1 MSGVQLSS
9 VARTGLS
16 IAIGQVA
23 KGFGVT
29 VGDVANSFSVTPAI
43 AQKLQEEV
51 RATNTVL
58 AKVNVLPV
66 TEITGQKVMLGVN
79 GAVSSRTDLSD
90 PAKERKASSAHS
102 LKANTFT
109 LKETNTDVAIPYNVL
124 NTWAHVTKGMAKM
137 IRSQVKQQIADDRV
151 MCGFNGTSA
160 AAETNRTTNPLL
172 QDLNIGWLKLLETEN
187 PDNVFIEDIAAS
199 GKIIIGPT
207 AENSYKNLD
216 QLVTSLRNTI
226 PVHKRK
232 GLVVLVGEDVMD
244 AVEQSVWAIAGN
256 KPTEKDKTD
265 SKKILGTAGGLMI
278 ETPEFFPGNC
288 VMVTA
293 WSNLSVYYQET
304 SWRSQTID
312 NPRRNQLEDFNTRNE
327 GYVIEDVD
335 ACALAKNIEFE

>member
-1 MSGVQLSS
+1 MSVQLSDF
-9 VARTGLS
+9 ARTGLS
-16 IAIGQVA
+16 TAINQFA

-29 VGDVANSFSVTPAI
+29 VGEIANSFSVTPST

-58 AKVNVLPV
+58 GKVNVLPV
-66 TEITGQKVMLGVN
+66 TEIKGQKVMLGVN
-79 GAVSSRTDLSD
+79 GAVSSRTDLSNPD
-90 PAKERKASSAHS
+90 KERKASTAHKF
-102 LKANTFT
+102 KATDYT

-124 NTWAHVTKGMAKM
+124 NTWAHVSKGMAKM
-137 IRSQVKQQIADDRV
+137 IRNQVKQQIADDRV

-160 AAETNRTTNPLL
+160 EAETDREANPLL
-172 QDLNIGWLKLLETEN
+172 QDLNIGWLKLLEMEN
-187 PDNVFIEDIAAS
+187 SDNVFLEDVKDS
-199 GKIIIGPT
+199 GKIVIGP
-207 AENSYKNLD
+207 AEANTYKNLD

-244 AVEQSVWAIAGN
+244 EVEQAVWAVAGN

-278 ETPEFFPGNC
+278 ETPEFFPGDC
-288 VMVTA
+288 VLVTS
-293 WSNLSVYYQET
+293 WTNLSIYYQET

-327 GYVIEDVD
+327 GYVVEDVD
-335 ACALAKNIEFE
+335 AAALAKNIEFE

>member
-1 MSGVQLSS
+1 MSVQLSDF
-9 VARTGLS
+9 AKKGLS
-16 IAIGQVA
+16 KAIGQFA

-29 VGDVANSFSVTPAI
+29 VGDIAQSFSVTPAI

-79 GAVSSRTDLSD
+79 GAVSSRTDLTQQNS
-90 PAKERKASSAHS
+90 ERKASSAHS
-102 LKANTFT
+102 LKANTYT
-109 LKETNTDVAIPYNVL
+109 LKDTNTDVAIPYNVL
-124 NTWAHVTKGMAKM
+124 NTWAHVTKGMAAM
-137 IRSQVKQQIADDRV
+137 IRNQVKQQIADDRV
-151 MCGFNGTSA
+151 MCGWNGTSA
-160 AAETNRTTNPLL
+160 AAETDRDTYPLL

-187 PDNVFIEDIAAS
+187 PDNVFVEDIASS

-207 AENSYKNLD
+207 AANTYKNLD

-232 GLVVLVGEDVMD
+232 GLVALVGEDVMD
-244 AVEQSVWAIAGN
+244 EVEQQVWAFAGN
-256 KPTEKDKTD
+256 KPTEKEKANIQKVMG
-265 SKKILGTAGGLMI
+265 SAGGLVI

-293 WSNLSVYYQET
+293 WENLSVYYQES

-327 GYVIEDVD
+327 GYVIEDVE